1 MTDRGASRLR
11 SLLIAPIRRNR
22 RLHYFCRN
30 LVFSPTEWA
39 SARRARRLCVGRT
52 WPIVMIVGC
61 SRSGTSFAARM
72 LNAAGLLLPGEH
84 TAPDEFNPLGYFE
97 EDRVVAINSD
107 ILWGSGGHWFAPPS
121 ELRVY
126 VYQRAQIVQAL
137 ARLCSCEG
145 ISGWKDPRGT
155 LTMPAWL
162 EVARELEIPVHV
174 VGVFRNPVAV
184 ANSIVRHERGR
195 VDFAQALNAWC
206 IHNTRLLD
214 LAASLPDRFS
224 WFTTDQ
230 PEQNAEANLNAVAAR
245 LGLSGHVREAPSRQG
260 VSEDNVLANPD
271 ATRGIYQRL
280 LKAHAAQWHHVH
292 LQTSLSAVVL

>member
-1 MTDRGASRLR
+1 MRTRQR
-11 SLLIAPIRRNR
+11 
-22 RLHYFCRN
+22 C
-30 LVFSPTEWA
+30 V
-39 SARRARRLCVGRT
+39 ARTL
-52 WPIVMIVGC
+52 PIVMIIGC
-61 SRSGTSFAARM
+61 PRSGTSFTARM
-72 LNAAGLLLPGEH
+72 LSSAGLMLPGEH
-84 TAPDEFNPLGYFE
+84 TVPDEFNADGYFE
-97 EDRVVAINSD
+97 EHQVVSINSD
-107 ILWGSGGHWFAPPS
+107 ILWGSGGDWFTPPS

-155 LTMPAWL
+155 LTIPAWL
-162 EVARELEIPVHV
+162 EVVRELEIPVRV

-214 LAASLPDRFS
+214 LAASLPDRFC

-260 VSEDNVLANPD
+260 VSEDNVLASPD

-280 LKAHAAQWHHVH
+280 LKAHVAQRHHVH
-292 LQTSLSAVVL
+292 LQTSFSAVVLKKR